1 MGPWLLLLVLALVA
15 GGLAAYQAASG
26 TVERGV
32 QLKEDVQ
39 GRVQNAVDELRGLIE
54 DNTR

>member
-1 MGPWLLLLVLALVA
+1 MWLALLLVLALVA

-26 TVERGV
+26 SVQKGV

-39 GRVQNAVDELRGLIE
+39 GRVNDAVDELKGLIE